1 MSDPNVTPV
10 KNVPDRNKMFTLE
23 IDIVYVLLE
32 RKCLSLSDQVSRF
45 WLGVWGAAVWL
56 SIF

>member
-32 RKCLSLSDQVSRF
+32 RKCLSLSDRVSRF
-45 WLGVWGAAVWL
+45 RLGGAAVWL